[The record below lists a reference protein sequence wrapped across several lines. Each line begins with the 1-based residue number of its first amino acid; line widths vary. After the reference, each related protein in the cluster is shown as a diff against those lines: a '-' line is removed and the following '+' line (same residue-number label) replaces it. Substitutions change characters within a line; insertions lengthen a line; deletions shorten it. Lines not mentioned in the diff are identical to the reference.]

1 MNFSDINLPSNRK
14 FGFFFSF
21 VFLLVFVYFFLK
33 ESIFIMYLFGSLSL
47 LFFILSI
54 VKANILLPINK
65 LWMRFGILL
74 GMIVSP
80 IILGLIFFLIFT
92 PLAISMRL
100 FGRDELSLNIKEKK
114 THWKKYN
121 ETINNETFKFQF

>member
-33 ESIFIMYLFGSLSL
+33 QSVFITYLFGSLSL

-74 GMIVSP
+74 GMIVSH
-80 IILGLIFFLIFT
+80 IILGFIFFLY
-92 PLAISMRL
+92 LHL
-100 FGRDELSLNIKEKK
+100 
-114 THWKKYN
+114 
-121 ETINNETFKFQF
+121 

>member
-21 VFLLVFVYFFLK
+21 VFLLFFVYFFLK